1 MFVVK
6 GKGGALL
13 GKSAAEKLRVGPP
26 VNEHATAASM
36 SDTSTLISENPEK
49 HAQVFTGVGKLKNFK
64 LKLHINPDVTPVQQ
78 AIRRI
83 QYHTRKKSLKNCK
96 GFSS

>member
-13 GKSAAEKLRVGPP
+13 GRPAAEKLRVGPP
-26 VNEHATAASM
+26 VNEHATIASM
-36 SDTSTLISENPEK
+36 SDTTPPISEILEK
-49 HAQVFTGVGKLKNFK
+49 HAQVFKRVRKLKNFE

-78 AIRRI
+78 AIR
-83 QYHTRKKSLKNCK
+83 
-96 GFSS
+96 

>member
-13 GKSAAEKLRVGPP
+13 GRPAAEKLRVGPP

-36 SDTSTLISENPEK
+36 SDTITLISEN
-49 HAQVFTGVGKLKNFK
+49 LKSM
-64 LKLHINPDVTPVQQ
+64 LKF
-78 AIRRI
+78 
-83 QYHTRKKSLKNCK
+83 LKVLVN
-96 GFSS
+96 